1 MSELES
7 FANINF
13 NGETIQATRA
23 NTVIYQHLGAS
34 ALYDH
39 VFITHPSHQ
48 FGAYVWANQPPDN
61 PNYEALLERAV
72 AGQAEMHL
80 NIQTVSPKDVQAFEK
95 AVERAIEDFDG
106 VPEDW
111 K

>member
-13 NGETIQATRA
+13 NGEVIQATRA

-39 VFITHPSHQ
+39 IFITHPSRE
-48 FGAYVWANQPPDN
+48 FGAYVWANQPPEN
-61 PNYEALLERAV
+61 PQFTALIGVALEAESEV
-72 AGQAEMHL
+72 HV
-80 NIQTVSPKDVQAFEK
+80 NIQNVAPNDVKAFEK

-106 VPEDW
+106 VPEGW
-111 K
+111 S